1 MTTTKKVNL
10 AQTVRSAAADQ
21 GVTQQQLADAAGLSV
36 QSINAWLNGRNP
48 NLSTAAAE
56 AIMTRLGLYITI

>member
-36 QSINAWLNGRNP
+36 QSVNAWLNGRNP

-56 AIMTRLGLYITI
+56 AIMKRLGLCITI